1 VIDPEKVTKI
11 ALKNAAS
18 VAGISPT
25 TECALFNLPEENA
38 DGAEKCL
45 EEWAAACQV

>member
-1 VIDPEKVTKI
+1 VIDPKKVTRI

-25 TECALFNLPEENA
+25 TECALFDFPEEHSG
-38 DGAEKCL
+38 GAAKCL
-45 EEWAAACQV
+45 EEWAEACQV